1 MKDHIHVEWW
11 LDGHKDKTVHPEDQE
26 PIDDYLW
33 SHLPEQIKHGLV
45 EGHLFLEVGK
55 RIYRGFWRFVR
66 VH

>member
-11 LDGHKDKTVHPEDQE
+11 LENAPDRKVQPEDQE
-26 PIDDYLW
+26 QIDDHLW
-33 SHLPEQIKHGLV
+33 SHLPEQIKQGYV

-55 RIYRGFWRFVR
+55 RIYRGIWRFVR